1 MYQTFLNAPNSSQ
14 VPVIS
19 WFNDPEDTELL
30 DILPFLEAVAE
41 SEDVYTVLKK
51 HGFTQHA
58 VRNTSYLQQQQ
69 QVGNGIITSVQQDS
83 CDDDDDRFLVQI
95 FQKGFCP
102 LAVLIEITL
111 TLNEIKAF
119 SVEVRVFQNFLQT

>member
-1 MYQTFLNAPNSSQ
+1 M
-14 VPVIS
+14 IS

-41 SEDVYTVLKK
+41 SDDVYTVLKK

-69 QVGNGIITSVQQDS
+69 QQLGNGIITSVQQDS
-83 CDDDDDRFLVQI
+83 CDDDDRFV
-95 FQKGFCP
+95 FWS
-102 LAVLIEITL
+102 
-111 TLNEIKAF
+111 LNYF
-119 SVEVRVFQNFLQT
+119 

>member
-1 MYQTFLNAPNSSQ
+1 M
-14 VPVIS
+14 IS

-41 SEDVYTVLKK
+41 SDDVYTVLKK

-69 QVGNGIITSVQQDS
+69 QQLGNGIITSVQQDS
-83 CDDDDDRFLVQI
+83 CDDDDRFVFWSLNYFYAFKI
-95 FQKGFCP
+95 LEKGKY
-102 LAVLIEITL
+102 
-111 TLNEIKAF
+111 N
-119 SVEVRVFQNFLQT
+119 